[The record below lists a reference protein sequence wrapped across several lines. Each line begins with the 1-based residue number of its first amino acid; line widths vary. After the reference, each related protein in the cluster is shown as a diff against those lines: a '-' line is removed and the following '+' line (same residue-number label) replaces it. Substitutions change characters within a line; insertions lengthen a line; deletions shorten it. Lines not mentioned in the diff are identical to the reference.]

1 MLEKQKNQEKV
12 IMMFFVVV
20 LISVGI
26 YVIVDR
32 SLVDVVYLLVLMYY
46 FGRFL
51 KIKKNGK

>member
-26 YVIVDR
+26 YVIVDQN
-32 SLVDVVYLLVLMYY
+32 LIDVVYLLVLMYY